1 MEHVWND
8 CLSDPAGESM
18 YIDIGYDGGM
28 PKYLCTR
35 GTSQLESYHKHIRKM
50 MKASRISPELW
61 MALIASFNYRW
72 NTKAFI
78 RNLGAY
84 DYEFFAHW
92 HLGRHFE
99 ENS

>member
-1 MEHVWND
+1 MY
-8 CLSDPAGESM
+8 M

-61 MALIASFNYRW
+61 MAWR
-72 NTKAFI
+72 
-78 RNLGAY
+78 
-84 DYEFFAHW
+84 
-92 HLGRHFE
+92 
-99 ENS
+99 